1 METGGDHG
9 PENDLR
15 FALNKQSKAMLD
27 DSPLVGIGWNNLG
40 IVNRRP
46 RGEK

>member
-15 FALNKQSKAMLD
+15 FALNKQFKAMLD
-27 DSPLVGIGWNNLG
+27 DSPLVALRHWL
-40 IVNRRP
+40 RTR
-46 RGEK
+46 KA